1 MSSVNNEEFIEQ
13 VCRQT
18 DYSRDLAISKLAEYE
33 QDVVK
38 VVREYLTGSSI
49 KKEVVKKMTSV
60 NQQIYKE
67 IRTMMDDASLAYEKS
82 KRNAP

>member
-1 MSSVNNEEFIEQ
+1 MSSINNEEFIEQ

>member
-1 MSSVNNEEFIEQ
+1 MSSINNEEFIEQ

-60 NQQIYKE
+60 NQQIYTE

>member
-1 MSSVNNEEFIEQ
+1 MSSINNEEFIEQ

-18 DYSRDLAISKLAEYE
+18 DYSRDLAISKLAEFE
-33 QDVVK
+33 QDVEK

-82 KRNAP
+82 KRTAQ